1 MQLILNLMRNI
12 LFFCLLLCL
21 IACETNED
29 KINKAKEVVTLFI
42 SSCNLK
48 NFEDIYT
55 YYPASKEMDSFW
67 KLNDFKVTNTIVKN
81 EVVII
86 IGRAEKREV
95 YFEIK
100 KEKENY
106 IITKTKGLSIYLN
119 TNLYTFCKNIG
130 CIPSNSYDV
139 EISKVCVQNKP
150 QFKNLVTKI
159 KNEIESNVGLVNISA
174 NKEQMTN
181 QVWVRGDIEYKNS
194 SRYSIPS
201 STYNLYINFLDIN
214 GNILLKKQDYFSG
227 SISFGESN
235 FISLFEM
242 NINDKVEKVSVSL
255 EITDTNFIENIIAK
269 YAEGDNCKYLNNL

>member
-12 LFFCLLLCL
+12 LFFCLLLCV

-42 SSCNLK
+42 SSCNLE

-81 EVVII
+81 KVVII
-86 IGRAEKREV
+86 IGTSGKREV

-139 EISKVCVQNKP
+139 EISKVCVENKP

-181 QVWVRGDIEYKNS
+181 QVWIRGDIEYKNS

-214 GNILLKKQDYFSG
+214 GNILLKKQVYFSG